1 MPEAQT
7 VKSILKS
14 ASRKSTQGL
23 EKRISFN
30 PVVYKRTQIFHD
42 KSLEEKNPSD
52 RIAVQQN
59 QEAIVAENQFN
70 QFTKEFTERTHQ
82 LTAREQSDDF
92 ETQRFI
98 LDECNIILGTEIP
111 ELLNKNWQL
120 LSNRQSKLEILR
132 QHKVLL
138 SDWKKFVD
146 SRERKFHTQMQNE
159 QPL

>member
-1 MPEAQT
+1 MSEAQT

-14 ASRKSTQGL
+14 TSRKSTPGL
-23 EKRISFN
+23 EKRVSFN
-30 PVVYKRTQIFHD
+30 PVVYNRTQIFHD
-42 KSLEEKNPSD
+42 KSLEEKNPPD

-82 LTAREQSDDF
+82 LTAKEQSDDF

-98 LDECNIILGTEIP
+98 LNECNITLGTEIP

-120 LSNRQSKLEILR
+120 LSNRQSKLE
-132 QHKVLL
+132 
-138 SDWKKFVD
+138 
-146 SRERKFHTQMQNE
+146 T
-159 QPL
+159 

>member
-1 MPEAQT
+1 M
-7 VKSILKS
+7 
-14 ASRKSTQGL
+14 
-23 EKRISFN
+23 
-30 PVVYKRTQIFHD
+30 
-42 KSLEEKNPSD
+42 EEKNPSD

-98 LDECNIILGTEIP
+98 LDECNIILGREIP
-111 ELLNKNWQL
+111 EILNKNWQL

-132 QHKVLL
+132 QHKFFFQIGRSL
-138 SDWKKFVD
+138 SIVVKETFIQNAKRATA
-146 SRERKFHTQMQNE
+146 STQQRSGNPKVKSICRPRT
-159 QPL
+159 QLQHNDVRR

>member
-1 MPEAQT
+1 MYH
-7 VKSILKS
+7 SIQLYTIK
-14 ASRKSTQGL
+14 
-23 EKRISFN
+23 
-30 PVVYKRTQIFHD
+30 TQIIHD
-42 KSLEEKNPSD
+42 NSLEEKNQSN
-52 RIAVQQN
+52 RIAFQQN

-70 QFTKEFTERTHQ
+70 QFTKEFTERTHR
-82 LTAREQSDDF
+82 LTAKEQSDDF

-146 SRERKFHTQMQNE
+146 REETFKPKCKTSNRFNPAAFWKPQSQIHLSTPNSTPAQ
-159 QPL
+159 